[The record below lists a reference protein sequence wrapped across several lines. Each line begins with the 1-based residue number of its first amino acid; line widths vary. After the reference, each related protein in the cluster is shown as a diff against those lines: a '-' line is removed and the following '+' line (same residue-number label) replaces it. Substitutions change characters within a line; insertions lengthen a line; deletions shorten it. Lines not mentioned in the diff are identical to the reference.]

1 VFFSLS
7 RDKFVELSVVR
18 QGLVRRSLQGVRH
31 SPTPR
36 RAHHSRSYSDMISG
50 RRRQSRS
57 RSLTSRAPR
66 MRSRISNKKFKYYL
80 KWILPT
86 SQSMSLCFTVS
97 GRGVYFRRYHGS
109 YLKGSHLWIVM
120 EYACTPGNFL
130 QPFDRLFFRYCS
142 GGSCSDLVGLL
153 LTYSLSRP
161 KSFRR

>member
-1 VFFSLS
+1 MFFSLP

-18 QGLVRRSLQGVRH
+18 QGLVRRGLQGVCY
-31 SPTPR
+31 SPTR
-36 RAHHSRSYSDMISG
+36 HCIQHSRSYSDMISG
-50 RRRQSRS
+50 RRRRSRS
-57 RSLTSRAPR
+57 RSLTSRALR

-97 GRGVYFRRYHGS
+97 GRGAYARRYHGS

-130 QPFDRLFFRYCS
+130 QPFDRLFSRYCS

-153 LTYSLSRP
+153 VTHSLSHSKSLSR
-161 KSFRR
+161 